1 MTENSPRFPSRKK
14 TPSRRA
20 PGWIAPALAGVVA
33 VAVTWGIG
41 STVFHG
47 ALVDHGLPEQVK
59 DASDDERTLW
69 VQGAELADLAARA
82 NKLAELTGG
91 VESEALA
98 NLGASLSQGAAL
110 LGELQFEE
118 DSPPQVPSNYTPE
131 LAATLL
137 QDVANFSASMPAL
150 EEPTLEHNQLLSE
163 IAFQVNLDALDASES
178 LDEKNVPELAKPL
191 SETTQDENSRPVSCL
206 PSDDLLNPS
215 TPVGEAK
222 DLESVTV
229 ARALDRG
236 YALDFALQ
244 LQAARGATAQ
254 VDGIEDQRTALGKQL
269 QTLRSVIDTQCSD
282 LRQPAYAL
290 PDKGLDNLDKVAAD
304 ARTDFDEALVLAAG
318 NSDGNAR
325 TTIANVAFNALRDE
339 STGSPDHRILETG
352 TGVN

>member
-1 MTENSPRFPSRKK
+1 MTENSRRFPNRKK
-14 TPSRRA
+14 RPSRRA

-47 ALVDHGLPEQVK
+47 VLVDHGLPEQVK
-59 DASDDERTLW
+59 DASDDERALW
-69 VQGAELADLAARA
+69 IQGAELADLATRA
-82 NKLAELTGG
+82 NKLAELADGD
-91 VESEALA
+91 ESQGLA
-98 NLGASLSQGAAL
+98 SLGASLSQGSAL

-118 DSPPQVPSNYTPE
+118 DSPAQAPSSYTPE

-150 EEPTLEHNQLLSE
+150 EEPTLERNQLLSE

-178 LDEKNVPELAKPL
+178 LDEKNVPELAQPL
-191 SETTQDENSRPVSCL
+191 SATTQDENSQPVSCL
-206 PSDDLLNPS
+206 PAGDLLDPS

-236 YALDFALQ
+236 YALDFILQ
-244 LQAARGATAQ
+244 LQAARGSSAE
-254 VDGIEDQRTALGKQL
+254 VNGIEEQRTALGKQL
-269 QTLRSVIDTQCSD
+269 QTLRSVIDTQCAD

-304 ARTDFDEALVLAAG
+304 AREDFDDALVLAAG
-318 NSDGNAR
+318 NSDGEAR
-325 TTIANVAFNALRDE
+325 ATIANVAFGALRDD
-339 STGSPDHRILETG
+339 SAGIPDQRVLETG